1 MASTYTTNK
10 VLELP
15 ANGDYVDTWN
25 VPANGDFSIIDQA
38 FGGQTSLNATS
49 GDATLTASQ
58 YRSLILSISGAI
70 AASVFYTIPS
80 GVGGQW
86 IVRNSTTDSSGGPW
100 SITILSGGGGANVV
114 IPRGGSTIIFSDGTN
129 IYAATGAGVNG
140 QVIYNSAGVLTGST
154 NLTFNGTT
162 LTANAL
168 SVQNNM
174 TAGGNVTATGNVS
187 SSANITAGGDIT
199 ATGNVTAYSDA
210 SLKADVKTI
219 TDALETV
226 LKLRGVSYT
235 MINSGEAGIGVI
247 AQETREVLPQVVKDN
262 NGILSVA
269 YANMVGV
276 LIEAIKELS
285 EKVDRLENK

>member
-25 VPANGDFSIIDQA
+25 VPANGDFTIIDQA
-38 FGGQTSLNATS
+38 FGATTSLNATS
-49 GDATLTASQ
+49 GSATLTSTQ
-58 YRSLILSISGAI
+58 YRSLFLSISGAMS
-70 AASVFYTIPS
+70 AGVTYTIPS

-86 IVRNSTTDSSGGPW
+86 IIHNTTTDSSGGPW
-100 SITILSGGGGANVV
+100 TVTIASGGGGASLV
-114 IPRGGSTIIFSDGTN
+114 IPRNTRIIAVCNGTSVRPLTYLSEDSSGNLTVTGSI
-129 IYAATGAGVNG
+129 
-140 QVIYNSAGVLTGST
+140 SAGTSISAT
-154 NLTFNGTT
+154 TT
-162 LTANAL
+162 LA
-168 SVQNNM
+168 
-174 TAGGNVTATGNVS
+174 AGG
-187 SSANITAGGDIT
+187 NITAGGDIT

-210 SLKADVKTI
+210 SLKTDVLTL
-219 TDALETV
+219 TNALETV

-285 EKVDRLENK
+285 AKVDKLEGK

>member
-25 VPANGDFSIIDQA
+25 VPANGDFTIIDQA
-38 FGGQTSLNATS
+38 FGGTTSLNATS
-49 GDATLTASQ
+49 GSATLTATQ
-58 YRSLILSISGAI
+58 YRSLFINISGAI
-70 AASVFYTIPS
+70 SAGVTYTIPS

-86 IVRNSTTDSSGGPW
+86 IVYNSTTDASGGPW
-100 SITILSGGGGANVV
+100 TITIVSGGGGTSVV
-114 IPRGGSTIIFSDGTN
+114 IPRSTRIMVVCDGTN
-129 IYAATGAGVNG
+129 VRFLSYIYDNNTVTGNLTVTGSISAGTSIAAT
-140 QVIYNSAGVLTGST
+140 T
-154 NLTFNGTT
+154 NI
-162 LTANAL
+162 
-168 SVQNNM
+168 
-174 TAGGNVTATGNVS
+174 TAGGNVAATGNV
-187 SSANITAGGDIT
+187 TAGGSIT

-210 SLKADVKTI
+210 SLKTDVETL
-219 TDALETV
+219 TNALETV
-226 LKLRGVSYT
+226 MKLRGVSYT

-276 LIEAIKELS
+276 LIEAVKELS
-285 EKVDRLENK
+285 AKVDHLSEKAR